1 MNIEHARQIA
11 ILTLEMA
18 EVVSRFHA
26 KFGYDYHLTS
36 DSPSEAWELH
46 REYTDKQL
54 LIARLL
60 DTEAVITAY
69 TQNSEWWRRRDMI
82 TPYFLDQM
90 LTQTLRLLTFITY
103 QEARGATHNGRNA
116 QESIAGMLHPLVR
129 QQIA

>member
-11 ILTLEMA
+11 IYTFEMA

-26 KFGYDYHLTS
+26 QFGYDYHLTS

-46 REYTDKQL
+46 HACMDKQL

-60 DTEAVITAY
+60 DTEAVANAY
-69 TQNSEWWRRRDMI
+69 TQNSEWWKRRDMI
-82 TPYFLDQM
+82 TAYFLDQM
-90 LTQTLRLLTFITY
+90 LTQTLRLLTFIIY
-103 QEARGATHNGRNA
+103 QESRDTTLNSRNT
-116 QESIAGMLHPLVR
+116 QESIAGMLHPTVR